1 MSLSFEEKNKN
12 ILNRFESN
20 ITGTKV
26 RKFSFKLDG
35 RPVTMIDV
43 NNASLADAKSS
54 LYSRFGLTRVSDIH
68 AH

>member
-1 MSLSFEEKNKN
+1 MSLSFEEKNQN

-26 RKFSFKLDG
+26 RKFTFKLDG
-35 RPVTMIDV
+35 RSVTMIDV
-43 NNASLADAKSS
+43 NNASLTDAKDS
-54 LYSRFGLTRVSDIH
+54 LYSRFGLARISDIH